1 MEAHSRWYEDIAKE
15 ISQHKDWLTQKDYK
29 KYKLDLLLRL
39 SARVD
44 DFSNQCGQCQLLQ
57 QDMSRLIQDLSYLI
71 QMPNKEKRK
80 SYFKTIN
87 NITKHLQKQHKL
99 VNEGYYMGIGIAIG
113 VGIGAALGAALGNP
127 GIGPAIGIALGVAI
141 GKYLDNKAKKEG
153 RVI

>member
-1 MEAHSRWYEDIAKE
+1 MEFRSHWYDDIVKQINLHQDTLSQKE
-15 ISQHKDWLTQKDYK
+15 SK

-44 DFSNQCGQCQLLQ
+44 GFSNQCGQCQLLQ
-57 QDMSRLIQDLSYLI
+57 QDMSRLIQDLSYLA
-71 QMPNKEKRK
+71 QWSKEKRK
-80 SYFKTIN
+80 DYFKKIN
-87 NITKHLQKQHKL
+87 NITKHLQKHHKL
-99 VNEGYYMGIGIAIG
+99 VNEGYYLGIGIAIG
-113 VGIGAALGAALGNP
+113 IGIGAALGAALGNP